1 MPTDINFEK
10 RSLVNHLEIRVEK
23 DKAVELRFENIDKE
37 IAELKRMFADHTARL
52 LSWGAAI
59 IAVLF
64 SSISY
69 LITKHFLQ

>member
-10 RSLVNHLEIRVEK
+10 RSLVNHLEVRVEK

-37 IAELKRMFADHTARL
+37 IAELKRIITDHTARL

>member
-10 RSLVNHLEIRVEK
+10 RSLVNHLEVRVEK

-37 IAELKRMFADHTARL
+37 IAELKRIIAT
-52 LSWGAAI
+52 I

>member
-10 RSLVNHLEIRVEK
+10 RSLVNHIEVRVEK

-37 IAELKRMFADHTARL
+37 IAELKKTFAEHNARL
-52 LSWGAAI
+52 ISWGTAI